1 MSSSKPRNTAGRSG
15 RGARRGARR
24 SGRAGSGRSRCQQNC
39 RPRGQAF
46 HVPFKASKKRHKNV
60 FPVARTSEILCKPM
74 TERNLWLQTGSSPVY
89 LRFMHGVSA
98 VYQWDEKLAFVVAA
112 DQWTEALSF

>member
-1 MSSSKPRNTAGRSG
+1 
-15 RGARRGARR
+15 
-24 SGRAGSGRSRCQQNC
+24 
-39 RPRGQAF
+39 
-46 HVPFKASKKRHKNV
+46 
-60 FPVARTSEILCKPM
+60 M